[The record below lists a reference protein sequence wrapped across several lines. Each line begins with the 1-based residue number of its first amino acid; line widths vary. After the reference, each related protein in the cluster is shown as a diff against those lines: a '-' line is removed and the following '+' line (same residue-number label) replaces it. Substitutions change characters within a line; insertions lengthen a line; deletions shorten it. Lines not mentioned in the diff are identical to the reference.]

1 MNVSGKTVW
10 ITGASSG
17 IGEALAYALSR
28 RGARLILSARREER
42 LRAVREACARPEAHH
57 VVPLDLADP
66 ASLTGA
72 AARVSETIGPV
83 DVLVNNG
90 GVSQRALVEAVDVDV
105 IRRIMEVNFFGA
117 VALTK
122 AVLPSMLER
131 GAGRV
136 VVVSSLV
143 GKFSTPRRSAYA
155 ASKHALHG
163 FFDALRAEVWDRG
176 VRVTLVCP
184 GYVRTEISRNALA
197 ADGATH
203 GRMDAGQKKGIAPER
218 CAEAIIRAVEKER
231 DEVLVGGKETLA
243 VYVKRFFPGLFN
255 RMIRRVKVT

>member
-28 RGARLILSARREER
+28 RGARLILSARRAER
-42 LRAVREACARPEAHH
+42 LRAVKAACAGPEAHH

-72 AARVSETIGPV
+72 AARVLETLGPV

-90 GVSQRALVEAVDVDV
+90 GISQRALVEAVDVDV

-117 VALTK
+117 VGLTK

-131 GAGRV
+131 GAGHV

-176 VRVTLVCP
+176 VHVTIVCP

-197 ADGATH
+197 ADGTTH

-218 CAEAIIRAVEKER
+218 CAEAIIRAVEKDR

-243 VYVKRFFPGLFN
+243 VYVRRFFPGLFN
-255 RMIRRVKVT
+255 RVIRTAKVT